1 MFQRGITAQD
11 VHLVLQGGETIE
23 EYADDRPYPAKL
35 VLGWSG
41 SRPLHVVVAEN
52 IDSGETVVITVKNL
66 TRSNGT
72 RTTGENDHDV
82 RNL

>member
-11 VHLVLQGGETIE
+11 VHLVLQGGDTIE
-23 EYADDRPYPAKL
+23 EYADDRPYSGKL

-52 IDSGETVVITVKNL
+52 IDSGETVVITVYEPDPEQWNADYRRK
-66 TRSNGT
+66 RP
-72 RTTGENDHDV
+72 
-82 RNL
+82 

>member
-52 IDSGETVVITVKNL
+52 IDAGETVVITVYEPDPEQWNADYRRK
-66 TRSNGT
+66 RP
-72 RTTGENDHDV
+72 
-82 RNL
+82 

>member
-35 VLGWSG
+35 VWGWSG

-52 IDSGETVVITVKNL
+52 IDAGETVVITVYEPDPEQWNADYRRK
-66 TRSNGT
+66 RP
-72 RTTGENDHDV
+72 
-82 RNL
+82 

>member
-1 MFQRGITAQD
+1 MFQRGITALD
-11 VHLVLQGGETIE
+11 VHLVLQWGETIE

-52 IDSGETVVITVKNL
+52 IDSGETVVITVYEPDPEQWNADYRRK
-66 TRSNGT
+66 RP
-72 RTTGENDHDV
+72 
-82 RNL
+82 

>member
-52 IDSGETVVITVKNL
+52 IDDGETVVITVYEPDPEQWNADYRRK
-66 TRSNGT
+66 RP
-72 RTTGENDHDV
+72 
-82 RNL
+82 